1 MNESDILNELNML
14 DNKINEFDKIYNII
28 QEELTNKKQNKDFL
42 KKVLI
47 TGTGAGLL
55 NLIKNKIEHKQGKIK
70 LENENITNEISN
82 KKNELKNYIK
92 TIKPE
97 EFLKPDE
104 INKGEDYI
112 EEKRQNLI
120 HEVDNA
126 VDILKENQINKIPNE
141 CPQFNEIVKKQQKIK
156 KKIEKVNNL
165 KELKKI
171 IKLKKKY
178 SSLIDKEYEKIL
190 KKLNNKNKKILQY
203 IKNHKLNLKK

>member
-1 MNESDILNELNML
+1 MNEQDILNELNIL

-28 QEELTNKKQNKDFL
+28 QEEIINKKNNKDLL

-47 TGTGAGLL
+47 TGTGVGLL
-55 NLIKNKIEHKQGKIK
+55 NLVKNKIEHKQGKIK

-82 KKNELKNYIK
+82 KEQELKNYIK

-97 EFLKPDE
+97 EFLKSDE
-104 INKGEDYI
+104 INKGSDYI
-112 EEKRQNLI
+112 QEKRQSLI
-120 HEVDNA
+120 DEVDNA
-126 VDILKENQINKIPNE
+126 VSILKENQINEKTIE
-141 CPQFNEIVKKQQKIK
+141 CPQFTEIVKKQKKLK

-203 IKNHKLNLKK
+203 IKNHK